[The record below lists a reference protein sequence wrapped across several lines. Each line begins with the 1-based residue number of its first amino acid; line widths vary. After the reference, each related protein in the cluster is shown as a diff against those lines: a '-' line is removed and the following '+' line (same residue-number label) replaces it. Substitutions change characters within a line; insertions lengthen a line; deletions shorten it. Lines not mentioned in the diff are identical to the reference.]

1 MMRSSPGGFLGGGN
15 MLRSLTLSPMN
26 AMLQQAHQMARRNLE
41 SGGKAA
47 PSPKRAKP
55 DLAPRD
61 FILPLDVDAEEVRKA
76 IEAKLGASLQPNEAS
91 PLIERRAGGRVV
103 VSAYHLLRLG
113 DGRFDLGR
121 QYMHRIIKQVRARR
135 MRLISRSRP
144 KGSGGA

>member
-1 MMRSSPGGFLGGGN
+1 MMRSPPGGFLGGGN

-26 AMLQQAHQMARRNLE
+26 TMLQQAHQMARRNLE
-41 SGGKAA
+41 TGAKAPA
-47 PSPKRAKP
+47 PPKRVKA

-61 FILPLDVDAEEVRKA
+61 FVLPLDVDAEEVRKA
-76 IEAKLGASLQPNEAS
+76 IEAKLGDGSSRATEAS

-135 MRLISRSRP
+135 MRR
-144 KGSGGA
+144 K